1 MSLAQSTLRAAKTR
15 GKNRVVLANPNSNI
29 YLDAV
34 YVERYRSLIQDA
46 LAQDRLVIHLQP
58 ILEIE
63 ADVISR
69 YEALVR
75 IIDPAGDLIPP
86 DEWIPNAED
95 LHLIED
101 VDKHVVTLSLAHWS
115 QMARAGGDAGISI
128 NVSGQSINRE
138 MAKFIV
144 EMISASGASPGKVT
158 IEVTETALVGDT
170 TDLECFL
177 RIVRNAGA
185 RVAVDDYGS
194 GNTSL
199 RRIRTI
205 SFDTVKLDGSLIQE
219 IATSESDQMF
229 ATALTE
235 LFHSMGFDVVAE
247 YVEDQ
252 KTLQFLAE
260 IGVDY
265 AQGYYVGRP
274 VPASE
279 MQELANTV

>member
-1 MSLAQSTLRAAKTR
+1 
-15 GKNRVVLANPNSNI
+15 
-29 YLDAV
+29 
-34 YVERYRSLIQDA
+34 
-46 LAQDRLVIHLQP
+46 
-58 ILEIE
+58 
-63 ADVISR
+63 
-69 YEALVR
+69 
-75 IIDPAGDLIPP
+75 
-86 DEWIPNAED
+86 
-95 LHLIED
+95 
-101 VDKHVVTLSLAHWS
+101 
-115 QMARAGGDAGISI
+115 
-128 NVSGQSINRE
+128 
-138 MAKFIV
+138 
-144 EMISASGASPGKVT
+144 MISASGASPGKVT